1 MDDED
6 ATESATGPATD
17 DGEEPSDDR
26 PETAPEVE
34 LGLYQISVRV
44 KGSNGD
50 GLDDVEDTARS
61 LVDHLVETA
70 ETLEDN
76 PDQRGLG

>member
-1 MDDED
+1 MDDAD
-6 ATESATGPATD
+6 AEESPAETPAH
-17 DGEEPSDDR
+17 DGDESDDDQ

-70 ETLEDN
+70 ETLEDD